1 MKGWERLDRLRLA
14 ALLLWALPVAAL
26 LPLGAFWLWRS
37 GAMLWWLGAML
48 ICSAAGYGLQHWL
61 LQRDRQLLAGAAT
74 QPDAHW
80 PPKAEGAWTAVE
92 RLAEGVKPEDWPLND
107 GGRLWTLGQNTLDV
121 VARYYHPQEERPL
134 LELTVP
140 HTLLI
145 IERASRDLRA
155 TVTDHIPLSHRLTI
169 GDLLR
174 AWRWKDAAERLM
186 NVYRAGR
193 LVLNPLDALLSEAWG
208 HLRGQAYG
216 QAWTE
221 TQRWLLR
228 EYVRKV
234 GYYAIELYSGRLT
247 LADVEPTAQ
256 PTLISHADLTQVAED
271 ATRAGEPLRIV
282 ILGRAN
288 VGKSS
293 LINAL
298 FGRLTA
304 ATDVLPDTTS
314 GLTPYRLEREGLTA
328 ALIFDTPGCDTER
341 LTEKALR
348 KVVRD
353 ADLILWVC
361 AAHRPDRQLDRVRL
375 DLLRSE
381 FAARTD
387 CRPPPVLVAVSHIDQ
402 LRPHREWQPPYDLQ
416 NPQGA
421 KAVNIRAAVEA
432 VAGDLAVPVATVIP
446 VCLAS
451 ERIYNVDDALWAAML
466 DRQDEAGKVRFL
478 RCLEQRKREEN
489 WTLLRQQL
497 ANAGR
502 WLTGGSLALLIA
514 IDDQKG

>member
-1 MKGWERLDRLRLA
+1 MKGWERLDRLRLV
-14 ALLLWALPVAAL
+14 ALLLWMLPVAAL
-26 LPLGAFWLWRS
+26 LPLGLFWLWRT
-37 GAMLWWLGAML
+37 GTLYWWLAAMLV
-48 ICSAAGYGLQHWL
+48 CSAAGYGLQHWL
-61 LQRDRQLLAGAAT
+61 LRRDRQLLAGAAT
-74 QPDAHW
+74 QSDAHW
-80 PPKAEGAWTAVE
+80 PPKAAGAWTAVE
-92 RLAEGVKPEDWPLND
+92 QMAEGVKPEDWPFND
-107 GGRLWTLGQNTLDV
+107 GGRLWTLGQNTLDI
-121 VARYYHPQEERPL
+121 VARYYHPKEERPL

-155 TVTDHIPLSHRLTI
+155 TVTDHLPLSHRLTI

-174 AWRWKDAAERLM
+174 AWRWKDSAERLV

-193 LVLNPLDALLSEAWG
+193 LVINPLDALLSEAWG

-247 LADVEPTAQ
+247 LTDEEAEARMTPASEDDLAQ
-256 PTLISHADLTQVAED
+256 AVKEE
-271 ATRAGEPLRIV
+271 ATREPLRIV

-288 VGKSS
+288 AGKSS

-304 ATDVLPDTTS
+304 ATDVLPDTTP
-314 GLTPYRLEREGLTA
+314 GLTPYRLEHEGLTA
-328 ALIFDTPGCDTER
+328 ALIFDTPGCDTGFF
-341 LTEKALR
+341 TEKALR
-348 KVVRD
+348 KVARD

-361 AAHRPDRQLDRVRL
+361 AAHRPDRQLDRMRL
-375 DLLRSE
+375 DLLRGE
-381 FAARTD
+381 FTERID
-387 CRPPPVLVAVSHIDQ
+387 HRPPPIVVVVSHIDQ
-402 LRPHREWQPPYDLQ
+402 LRPQREWRPPYDLQ
-416 NPQGA
+416 NPHGA
-421 KAVNIRAAVEA
+421 KAANIRAAVEA
-432 VAGDLAVPVATVIP
+432 VAGDLAVSVAAVIP
-446 VCLAS
+446 VCLA
-451 ERIYNVDDALWAAML
+451 EGRIYNVDDVLWSAIL

-489 WTLLRQQL
+489 WALLRRQL

-502 WLTGGSLALLIA
+502 WLTTLPGRVLG
-514 IDDQKG
+514 

>member
-1 MKGWERLDRLRLA
+1 M
-14 ALLLWALPVAAL
+14 
-26 LPLGAFWLWRS
+26 
-37 GAMLWWLGAML
+37 
-48 ICSAAGYGLQHWL
+48 
-61 LQRDRQLLAGAAT
+61 
-74 QPDAHW
+74 
-80 PPKAEGAWTAVE
+80 AEGI
-92 RLAEGVKPEDWPLND
+92 KPEDWPLND
-107 GGRLWTLGQNTLDV
+107 GGRLWSLGQNTLDV
-121 VARYYHPQEERPL
+121 VARYYHPKEERPL

-155 TVTDHIPLSHRLTI
+155 TVTDHLPLSHRLTI

-174 AWRWKDAAERLM
+174 AWRWKDSAERLV

-193 LVLNPLDALLSEAWG
+193 LVFNPADALLSEAWG

-216 QAWTE
+216 QAWAE

-247 LADVEPTAQ
+247 LVDEKPEARTTPTSEDDLAQ
-256 PTLISHADLTQVAED
+256 AAKE
-271 ATRAGEPLRIV
+271 ATRTSEPLRIV

-288 VGKSS
+288 AGKSS

-314 GLTPYRLEREGLTA
+314 GLTPYRLEHEGLTA
-328 ALIFDTPGCDTER
+328 ALIFDTPGCDTEF

-348 KVVRD
+348 KMALD

-361 AAHRPDRQLDRVRL
+361 AAHRPDRQLDRMRL
-375 DLLRSE
+375 DLLRGE
-381 FAARTD
+381 FARRMD
-387 CRPPPVLVAVSHIDQ
+387 HRPPPIVVVVSHIDQ
-402 LRPHREWQPPYDLQ
+402 LRPQREWQPPYDLQ

-421 KAVNIRAAVEA
+421 KAANIRAAVEA
-432 VAGDLAVPVATVIP
+432 VAGDLAVSVAAVIP
-446 VCLAS
+446 VCLA
-451 ERIYNVDDALWAAML
+451 EGRIYNVDDVLWSAIL

-489 WTLLRQQL
+489 WTLLRRQL

-502 WLTGGSLALLIA
+502 WLTTVPGRVLG
-514 IDDQKG
+514 

>member
-1 MKGWERLDRLRLA
+1 MMGFARIDRLRLA
-14 ALLLWALPVAAL
+14 ALLLWMLPVAAL
-26 LPLGAFWLWRS
+26 LPLGLFWLWRS
-37 GAMLWWLGAML
+37 GTLFWWLAAMLV
-48 ICSAAGYGLQHWL
+48 CSAAGYGLQHWL
-61 LQRDRQLLAGAAT
+61 LRRDRRLLAGAAT
-74 QPDAHW
+74 QPDGHW
-80 PPKAEGAWTAVE
+80 PPQAENAWIAVE
-92 RLAEGVKPEDWPLND
+92 RLAEAVSPENWPLND

-145 IERASRDLRA
+145 IERASRDLRT

-174 AWRWKDAAERLM
+174 AWRWKDSAERLM

-193 LVLNPLDALLSEAWG
+193 LVINPADALLSEAWG
-208 HLRGQAYG
+208 HFRGRSYS

-247 LADVEPTAQ
+247 LTETEPTAQ
-256 PTLISHADLTQVAED
+256 PTPASREDLARVAEGV
-271 ATRAGEPLRIV
+271 TRTSEPLRIV

-288 VGKSS
+288 AGKSS

-304 ATDVLPDTTS
+304 ATDVLPDTTP
-314 GLTPYRLEREGLTA
+314 GLTPYRLEHEGLTA
-328 ALIFDTPGCDTER
+328 ALIFDTPGCDTEL

-348 KVVRD
+348 KAARD

-361 AAHRPDRQLDRVRL
+361 AAHRPDRQLDRRHL
-375 DLLRSE
+375 DLLRGG
-381 FAARTD
+381 FAERIER
-387 CRPPPVLVAVSHIDQ
+387 RPPPVLVVVSYIDQ

-421 KAVNIRAAVEA
+421 KAANICAAMEA
-432 VAGDLAVPVATVIP
+432 VAGDLAVPIAAVIP
-446 VCLAS
+446 VCLA
-451 ERIYNVDDALWAAML
+451 EGRIYNVDDALWSVIL

-489 WTLLRQQL
+489 WALLRRQL

-502 WLTGGSLALLIA
+502 WLTTLPGRVLG
-514 IDDQKG
+514 

>member
-1 MKGWERLDRLRLA
+1 MMGFARIDRLRLA
-14 ALLLWALPVAAL
+14 ALLLWMLPVAAL
-26 LPLGAFWLWRS
+26 LPLGLFWLWRS
-37 GAMLWWLGAML
+37 GTLFWWLAAL
-48 ICSAAGYGLQHWL
+48 LVCSAAGYGLQHWL
-61 LQRDRQLLAGAAT
+61 LRRDRRLLAGAAT
-74 QPDAHW
+74 QSDAHW
-80 PPKAEGAWTAVE
+80 PPKAAGAWTAVE
-92 RLAEGVKPEDWPLND
+92 QMAEGIKPEDWPLND
-107 GGRLWTLGQNTLDV
+107 GGRLWNLGQNTLDV

-145 IERASRDLRA
+145 IERASRDLRT

-174 AWRWKDAAERLM
+174 AWRWKDSAERLM

-193 LVLNPLDALLSEAWG
+193 LVINPADALLSEAWG
-208 HLRGQAYG
+208 HFRGRSYS

-247 LADVEPTAQ
+247 LTETEPTVQ
-256 PTLISHADLTQVAED
+256 PTPASREDLARVAEGV
-271 ATRAGEPLRIV
+271 TRTSEPLRIV

-288 VGKSS
+288 AGKSS

-304 ATDVLPDTTS
+304 ATDVLPDTTP
-314 GLTPYRLEREGLTA
+314 GLTPYRLEHEGLTA
-328 ALIFDTPGCDTER
+328 ALIFDTPGCDTEL

-348 KVVRD
+348 KAARD

-361 AAHRPDRQLDRVRL
+361 AAHRPDRQLDRRHL
-375 DLLRSE
+375 DLLRGG
-381 FAARTD
+381 FAERIER
-387 CRPPPVLVAVSHIDQ
+387 RPPPVLVVVSYIDQ

-421 KAVNIRAAVEA
+421 KAANICAAMEA
-432 VAGDLAVPVATVIP
+432 VAGDLAVPIAAVIP
-446 VCLAS
+446 VCLA
-451 ERIYNVDDALWAAML
+451 EGRIYNVDDALWSVIL

-489 WTLLRQQL
+489 WALLRRQL

-502 WLTGGSLALLIA
+502 WLTTLPGRVLG
-514 IDDQKG
+514 